1 MAIHIT
7 STTKSAR
14 VRPNSKDELRSIIK
28 NELKQQGPDANL
40 NFIDTSLITDMDMLF
55 YNINKEILV
64 GNIKIDQW
72 DVSNVTTMS
81 GMFYGCDECNTDIST
96 WDISNVRHMGLMF
109 VGCPID
115 DSYKPKFK

>member
-14 VRPNSKDELRSIIK
+14 VRPKSKDELRSIIK
-28 NELKQQGPDANL
+28 NELKQQGPDADL
-40 NFIDTSLITDMDMLF
+40 NFIDTSLITDMSMLF
-55 YNINKEILV
+55 YTINKEILV
-64 GNIKIDQW
+64 GNVKIDQW
-72 DVSNVTTMS
+72 NVSNVTTMN
-81 GMFYGCDECNTDIST
+81 GMFYGCDECNTDISM
-96 WDISNVRHMGLMF
+96 WDISNVRYMGLMF

>member
-14 VRPNSKDELRSIIK
+14 VQPKSKDVLRSIIK
-28 NELKQQGPDANL
+28 NELKQQGPDADL

-55 YNINKEILV
+55 YTINKEILV
-64 GNIKIDQW
+64 GNIKINQW
-72 DVSNVTTMS
+72 DVSNVMS
-81 GMFYGCDECNTDIST
+81 MRGMFYGCDECNTDISM
-96 WDISNVRHMGLMF
+96 WDISNVRYMGLMF